1 MFKIGIAPLAA
12 EMQPSVMKNTFL
24 KGATLVFDLDGTLVD
39 TAPDIIRTLNYV
51 LGEDGIP
58 AASYDK
64 IQPFISS
71 GARRML
77 MEALALVEETRSEK
91 QLDEFFE
98 QFLDHYGNNVA
109 IESAPYPNIVT
120 ILETASKAG
129 ARLGVCT
136 NKREDLSRLLLHELG
151 LHDHFN
157 AILGRD
163 TLDVCKP
170 DPRHLTQTILRSG
183 GHPDRAV
190 MIGDSATDVN
200 TAKAA
205 GIPVVAV
212 SFGYSEHPIHTLGA
226 DVVIDDYAELMPLLP
241 ELLNH

>member
-1 MFKIGIAPLAA
+1 
-12 EMQPSVMKNTFL
+12 MKNTFL

-51 LGEDGIP
+51 LGEYGIP
-58 AASYDK
+58 ATSYDK

-77 MEALALVEETRSEK
+77 MEALALVEEERSEK

-98 QFLDHYGNNVA
+98 QFLDHYGDNVA
-109 IESAPYPNIVT
+109 VESAPYPNIISV
-120 ILETASKAG
+120 LQAASNAG
-129 ARLGVCT
+129 ATLGVCT
-136 NKREDLSRLLLHELG
+136 NKREGLSRTLLRELG
-151 LHDHFN
+151 MHDHFK

-170 DPRHLTQTILRSG
+170 DPRHLTETILRCG
-183 GHPDRAV
+183 GQETRTI

-212 SFGYSEHPIHTLGA
+212 SFGYSEHPVHTLGA
-226 DVVIDDYAELMPLLP
+226 DAVIDDYAELMGLLP
-241 ELLNH
+241 GLLNH